1 MSKLKKMI
9 VDGNGAVAHAA
20 HSINEVIFIYPIT
33 PSSPKEEICNEQS
46 YRGEKN
52 I

>member
-9 VDGNGAVAHAA
+9 VDGNGAVAHAT

-33 PSSPKEEICNEQS
+33 PSSPMEEIHQ
-46 YRGEKN
+46 EKFMVH
-52 I
+52 